1 MDHFEAVDGILHA
14 EAVALDRLA
23 DAVGTP
29 FYCYSTATL
38 ERHYRVFVEALAP
51 VESVEPPLVAFAVKS
66 NPNLS
71 VIATLARCGAG
82 ADVVS
87 GGEMRRALAAGV
99 PAARIVF
106 SGVGKTRDEMAAAL
120 AADIYQFNVESEEEL
135 ATLSAVAAALDRVA
149 TVALRINPGVDA
161 LTHAKIS
168 TGKDENKF
176 GIPMARAEAAYALA
190 AQLPGLRAVG
200 ISAHIGS
207 QLTQLAPLAETFA
220 RLGELLARLR
230 AAGHSVE
237 RVDLGGGLGIPYRR
251 DEPAPPTPAEYG
263 AMVAAAT
270 RGWNVRLMFEPGRM
284 IVGNAGIMV
293 TRVILTKT
301 GAAKHFVVVDA
312 AMNDLLRPAFYG
324 AWHDIRAVVPRPGS
338 TTATVV
344 GPICETGDTFAE
356 DRVVT
361 PLEAGDLVAF
371 MTAGAYGAT
380 MASTYNSRPLVP
392 EVLVDGERY
401 AIVRPRLDIDALLAL
416 EVIAPWLN
424 PTANEC

>member
-1 MDHFEAVDGILHA
+1 MDHFEPKDGVLHA
-14 EAVALDRLA
+14 EGVALDKLA
-23 DAVGTP
+23 AEVGTP

-38 ERHYRVFVEALAP
+38 ERHYRVFVEALAQ
-51 VESVEPPLVAFAVKS
+51 VDSVEPPLVAYAVKA

-99 PAARIVF
+99 PANRIVF

-120 AADIYQFNVESEEEL
+120 AAGIYQFNVESEEEL
-135 ATLSAVAAALDRVA
+135 ATLGAVASALGHVA
-149 TVALRINPGVDA
+149 PVALRINPGVDA

-176 GIPMARAEAAYALA
+176 GIPLARAEAAYATA
-190 AQLPGLRAVG
+190 AATPGLRAVG

-207 QLTQLAPLAETFA
+207 QLTQLAPLEATFA
-220 RLGELLARLR
+220 RLGDLVTRLR

-251 DEPAPPTPAEYG
+251 DEPAPPSPADYG
-263 AMVAAAT
+263 AMVAKAT

-301 GAAKHFVVVDA
+301 GAAKRFVVVDA
-312 AMNDLLRPAFYG
+312 AMNDLLRPAFYN
-324 AWHDIRAVVPRPGS
+324 AWHDIRAVTPRAGEM
-338 TTATVV
+338 TATVV

-356 DRVVT
+356 DRVLT

-392 EVLVDGERY
+392 EVLVDGDSY
-401 AIVRPRLDIDALLAL
+401 AVVRPRLDIDALLAL
-416 EVIAPWLN
+416 DVIAPWLK
-424 PTANEC
+424 PQANES

>member
-1 MDHFEAVDGILHA
+1 MDHFEPRRSVLHA
-14 EAVALDRLA
+14 EGVALDALA

-38 ERHYRVFVEALAP
+38 QRHYRVFVEALAG
-51 VESVEPPLVAFAVKS
+51 VESTEPPLVAYAVKA

-99 PAARIVF
+99 PADRIVF
-106 SGVGKTRDEMAAAL
+106 SGVGKTRAEMAAAL
-120 AADIYQFNVESEEEL
+120 TAGIYQFNVESEEEL
-135 ATLSAVAAALDRVA
+135 ATLGEVARALGAVAP
-149 TVALRINPGVDA
+149 VALRINPGVDA

-176 GIPMARAEAAYALA
+176 GIPLARAEAAYAA
-190 AQLPGLRAVG
+190 AATTPGLRAVG

-207 QLTQLAPLAETFA
+207 QLTQLAPLEATFA
-220 RLGELLARLR
+220 RLGELVARLR
-230 AAGHSVE
+230 AAGQLVE

-251 DEPAPPTPAEYG
+251 DDPAPPTPDDYG
-263 AMVAAAT
+263 AMVARAT

-293 TRVILTKT
+293 TRVILTKH
-301 GAAKHFVVVDA
+301 GAAKRFVVVDA

-324 AWHDIRAVVPRPGS
+324 AWHDIRAVAPRAGQM
-338 TTATVV
+338 TATVV

-356 DRVVT
+356 DRVLT
-361 PLEAGDLVAF
+361 PLEPGDLVAF

-392 EVLVDGERY
+392 EVLVDGDSF
-401 AIVRPRLDIDALLAL
+401 AVVRPRLDIDALLAL
-416 EVIAPWLN
+416 DVIAPWLK
-424 PTANEC
+424 PQANES

>member
-1 MDHFEAVDGILHA
+1 MDHFEPRDGVLHA
-14 EAVALDRLA
+14 EGVALDKLA
-23 DAVGTP
+23 AEVGTP

-38 ERHYRVFVEALAP
+38 ERHYRVFVEALAQ
-51 VESVEPPLVAFAVKS
+51 VDSTEPPLVAYAVKA

-71 VIATLARCGAG
+71 VIATLARAGAG

-99 PAARIVF
+99 PANRIVF

-120 AADIYQFNVESEEEL
+120 AAGIYQFNVESEEEL
-135 ATLSAVAAALDRVA
+135 ATLGAVASALGHVA
-149 TVALRINPGVDA
+149 PVALRINPGVDA

-176 GIPMARAEAAYALA
+176 GIPLARAEAAYALA
-190 AQLPGLRAVG
+190 ANTPGIRAMG

-207 QLTQLAPLAETFA
+207 QLTQLAPLEATFA
-220 RLGELLARLR
+220 RLGELVARLR
-230 AAGHSVE
+230 AAGQSVE

-251 DEPAPPTPAEYG
+251 DEPAPPSPADYG
-263 AMVAAAT
+263 AMVAKAT

-301 GAAKHFVVVDA
+301 GAAKRFVVVDA
-312 AMNDLLRPAFYG
+312 AMNDLLRPAFYN
-324 AWHDIRAVVPRPGS
+324 AWHDIRAVAPRAGEM
-338 TTATVV
+338 TATVV

-356 DRVVT
+356 DRVLT
-361 PLEAGDLVAF
+361 PLQAGDLVAF

-392 EVLVDGERY
+392 EVLVDGDSY
-401 AIVRPRLDIDALLAL
+401 AVVRPRLDIDALLAL
-416 EVIAPWLN
+416 DVIAPWLK
-424 PTANEC
+424 PQANES